1 MRMRIACMLV
11 MIVALAT
18 IAPLPVR
25 AQPGVEPVRPDT
37 LSTLIA
43 KLRADARARD
53 SLSALM
59 DSTQGSSR
67 DFFEELV
74 SQRDQSLHSGV
85 LAVLEGIQAREAG
98 GAKLTAI
105 RQELSRAVREDWPRH
120 LEQLKAR
127 AQGLVTM
134 GRASDAAAGAERVA
148 IEAEMSQEA
157 DGLLNSYRALVDVL
171 LALEKS
177 NFDVAAQRAFLTQG
191 MPSTAA
197 GMVTR
202 LQLAGRARAAALAR
216 LSRDANNADLRYAL
230 EATDE
235 RLKRATL
242 SLTTVIDLMDRLGLP
257 TTDLRVER
265 IAATGSLNAD
275 IFRWPVFAG
284 LIRAQWTRLLSF
296 VAGEAPHWLFQGML
310 ILFTFLAFRT
320 LAKLVRGAVRRAV
333 HHWHASELM
342 RRTITRMS
350 GHVVMVIGFAVILT
364 QLGVQ
369 VAPLLAGFGIA
380 GVVIGFAMQSTLS
393 NFAAGGMILTNQPF
407 DIGDEIEVAGVS
419 GVVKKMTLVS
429 TTILTAD
436 NQTLII
442 PNSSVWGGVIRNRT
456 AQPTRRVDLTFSI
469 SYRDDID
476 KAERVLQEIVARQPG
491 ILKEPVPVIRL
502 HQLADSSVNFV
513 VRVWTQQAAYW
524 DVYWD
529 VTRAVKLGFDREG
542 ITIPFPTRELHVA
555 PGPGD
560 GTATPA
566 VPAATTRNS

>member
-1 MRMRIACMLV
+1 MRMRIAGMLV
-11 MIVALAT
+11 MIAVCAA
-18 IAPLPVR
+18 IAPLPTR
-25 AQPGVEPVRPDT
+25 AAVAIEPVRPDT

-43 KLRADARARD
+43 KLRTDAHARD

-74 SQRDQSLHSGV
+74 SQRDQRLQSGV
-85 LAVLEGIQAREAG
+85 LAVLSGIQARETAG
-98 GAKLTAI
+98 AQLAAI
-105 RQELSRAVREDWPRH
+105 RQELASAVREDWPRH
-120 LEQLKAR
+120 LGHLKAR
-127 AQGLVTM
+127 AQKLTSM
-134 GRASDAAAGAERVA
+134 GRASDAATGAERVA
-148 IEAEMSQEA
+148 IETEMSQEA
-157 DGLLNSYRALVDVL
+157 DGLLASYRALVDIL
-171 LALEKS
+171 LALEKAK
-177 NFDVAAQRAFLTQG
+177 FDVSAQRTFLTQG

-202 LQLAGRARAAALAR
+202 LHLAGRSRAAALAR

-230 EATDE
+230 EAADE

-257 TTDLRVER
+257 TTELRVER

-275 IFRWPVFAG
+275 VFQWPVFVG
-284 LIRAQWTRLLSF
+284 LVRTQWSRLLAF
-296 VAGEAPHWLFQGML
+296 IAVEAPHWLFQGLL
-310 ILFTFLAFRT
+310 IVFTFVAFRT
-320 LAKLVRGAVRRAV
+320 LSNLVRGAVRRAV
-333 HHWHASELM
+333 RHWNASELM
-342 RRTITRMS
+342 RRTVTRITANS
-350 GHVVMVIGFAVILT
+350 VMVIGFAVILT

-369 VAPLLAGFGIA
+369 VGPLLAGFGIA

-419 GVVKKMTLVS
+419 GIVKKMTLVS

-456 AQPTRRVDLTFSI
+456 AQPNRRVDLTFGI
-469 SYRDDID
+469 SYADDVD
-476 KAERVLQEIVARQPG
+476 KAERVLQEIVARQSG
-491 ILKEPVPVIRL
+491 VLKDPVPIIRL

-513 VRVWTQQAAYW
+513 VRVWAPQAQYW

-529 VTRAVKLGFDREG
+529 ITKAVKLAFDHEG
-542 ITIPFPTRELHVA
+542 ITIPFPQRELHVA
-555 PGPGD
+555 SRPGEGPAPMLAGD
-560 GTATPA
+560 G
-566 VPAATTRNS
+566 AARKS